1 MFKTAATGH
10 HSSSHRNAPWPPPPV
25 RSHVEGEEF
34 QRDDRQILPAEIG
47 ITGARIRPDAVEK
60 PPPRRYSAKELG
72 DRPAFEPHPRAQ
84 RRRAFDQAPAV
95 VYRLER
101 LAQAIQKLRN
111 RMTVELA
118 IEPLSQHFT

>member
-34 QRDDRQILPAEIG
+34 QRDDRRILPAEIG

-60 PPPRRYSAKELG
+60 SPPRRYSAKDKATALRLSRTRAPSAGELSIKLL
-72 DRPAFEPHPRAQ
+72 PLSIALSAS
-84 RRRAFDQAPAV
+84 RRR
-95 VYRLER
+95 YRSCEI
-101 LAQAIQKLRN
+101 A
-111 RMTVELA
+111 
-118 IEPLSQHFT
+118 